1 MSRVRSEDSPP
12 PQQPVSLLTADA
24 ARIAV
29 KSDDAGDDAER
40 VSRDRGEGEEEIREG
55 GDADADDCGD
65 EARISPPREETANDD
80 LEKRE
85 DDAEMVQEEKK
96 QDLEAEKD
104 DREEDADCNDDANN
118 EENE

>member
-40 VSRDRGEGEEEIREG
+40 VSRDSGEGEEEIREG
-55 GDADADDCGD
+55 GDADDCGD
-65 EARISPPREETANDD
+65 EEARVSPPPAEDAANDEV
-80 LEKRE
+80 EKRE
-85 DDAEMVQEEKK
+85 DVDEEMVEEKE
-96 QDLEAEKD
+96 DIEAG
-104 DREEDADCNDDANN
+104 RNTEDADD